1 MKEFLAQHMELL
13 LAAVGLCIFVIA
25 VVRMLKKAKKI
36 DREGLVA
43 DAVVSRV
50 EEDRDV
56 ESASTS
62 YLTYVTFTDR
72 DGTAREAVMARTLK
86 PEHTEGEELYIKYLP
101 GDYKMVREFKG

>member
-50 EEDRDV
+50 ERIWD
-56 ESASTS
+56 ESDGTS
-62 YLTYVTFTDR
+62 YITYVKYMDR
-72 DGTAREAVMARTLK
+72 DGVERESKMSLTPQIEYSTGDEVR
-86 PEHTEGEELYIKYLP
+86 IKYLP
-101 GDYKMVREFKG
+101 GKYKMVREAK

>member
-1 MKEFLAQHMELL
+1 MKEFFTQHLDLVLAF
-13 LAAVGLCIFVIA
+13 VGACVFVFFLVKTI
-25 VVRMLKKAKKI
+25 KKAKKI
-36 DREGLVA
+36 DREGIVA
-43 DAVVSRV
+43 SAVVSRV